1 MRHQWLWAVVP
12 LFLGQ
17 AFGHPNDAV
26 GKIHVRGGSQ
36 STQKPPADVE
46 LPGDPPKFVFRGDER
61 PPNTVKEAGGFFAR
75 GHGMDLSG
83 EELERASS
91 LNGYEAQK
99 EQAVVEGL
107 PWDQVEGW
115 YDVSKLDAKKVER
128 LENGEKLEE
137 LFEANPE
144 FNPKYEPLHGSG
156 EVPKLAGFRS
166 NSGAWGEQP
175 WKAFKD
181 QKVSKSFDE
190 FVQSISAG
198 SATASKGEEAQGEQD
213 SPKGDEAE
221 AGAGTSN
228 NAESEPRP
236 ESNRRDFKS
245 ACSGNALKRAISCTK
260 VEEAKLSEANDLKA
274 KYLAEG
280 DKGLIEY
287 ENKHF
292 IAAGLKQLAKDDVK
306 VLKKL
311 LPAKAQLFTMDFVLA
326 LDKDSPPFWKALVDG
341 LENNEF
347 TLSDCQIGFKKALSK
362 TIDKRYTEF
371 DSPEHALTSLIN
383 IGTDLWDTVETAFPA
398 NFWMDLVEEL
408 PTECRD
414 IAAATTPE
422 EKLKV
427 ANEGVDTLIQ
437 AWSNLTPLGRA
448 NDRWTEDSVL
458 HPEMTTGQKILDV
471 MYDTFTHF
479 SVFGW
484 VFSLAFPDVAKSVA
498 KIPIKRIDQHSYW
511 EV

>member
-1 MRHQWLWAVVP
+1 
-12 LFLGQ
+12 
-17 AFGHPNDAV
+17 
-26 GKIHVRGGSQ
+26 
-36 STQKPPADVE
+36 
-46 LPGDPPKFVFRGDER
+46 
-61 PPNTVKEAGGFFAR
+61 
-75 GHGMDLSG
+75 MDLSG
-83 EELERASS
+83 EEFERASS
-91 LNGYEAQK
+91 LYLHIDGTNAQITRYVSTITSPRVAFEFPSTDVKRYMYRISADSKMVDGPKTLGKWIRNGYEAQK

-156 EVPKLAGFRS
+156 EVPKLVGFRS

-190 FVQSISAG
+190 F
-198 SATASKGEEAQGEQD
+198 
-213 SPKGDEAE
+213 GD
-221 AGAGTSN
+221 
-228 NAESEPRP
+228 
-236 ESNRRDFKS
+236 
-245 ACSGNALKRAISCTK
+245 
-260 VEEAKLSEANDLKA
+260 EAKLSEASDLKA
-274 KYLAEG
+274 KYLAEW

-383 IGTDLWDTVETAFPA
+383 IGTDLWNTVETAFPA

-458 HPEMTTGQKILDV
+458 HPEMTTGQKIVDV